1 MASGAAATY
10 AVIRSRGPAWNADLP
25 MREQAAWDA
34 HAAFMNAL
42 AADGHIVLGGPLGNG
57 ERTLL
62 IIEAASQD
70 AVQRLL
76 DSDPWSGMNLLKID
90 SITPWQIL
98 LARSD
103 GRQQRRA

>member
-1 MASGAAATY
+1 MASGAAAAF
-10 AVIRSRGPAWNADLP
+10 AVIRSRGPAWNAGLP
-25 MREQAAWDA
+25 MREQPAWDA

-42 AADGHIVLGGPLGNG
+42 AADGHIVLGGPLGEG

-70 AVQRLL
+70 AVRRLL
-76 DSDPWSGMNLLKID
+76 EPDPWSGMKLLTID
-90 SITPWQIL
+90 SITPWHIL

-103 GRQQRRA
+103 GRQQRPA